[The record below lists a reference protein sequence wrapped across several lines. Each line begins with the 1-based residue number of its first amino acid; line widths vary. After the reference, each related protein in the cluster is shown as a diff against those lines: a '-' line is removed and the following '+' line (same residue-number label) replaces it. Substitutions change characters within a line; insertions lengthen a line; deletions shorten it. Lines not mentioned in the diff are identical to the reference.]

1 MELDPAELDAV
12 VKRLRRAQG
21 QLGGI
26 IQMIEDGRECCD
38 VVTQIAAV
46 GKAVDKA
53 GFAIIATGLRQ
64 CVADG
69 GDADDLEIADL
80 EKLFLALA

>member
-26 IQMIEDGRECCD
+26 IQMIEDGRECRD

>member
-1 MELDPAELDAV
+1 MNLDPNELDAV

-26 IQMIEDGRECCD
+26 ITMIEEGRECRD
-38 VVTQIAAV
+38 VVTQVAAV

-64 CVADG
+64 CVANGEDG
-69 GDADDLEIADL
+69 DDLEIADL
-80 EKLFLALA
+80 ERLFLALA